1 MPRFPTAL
9 APILLT
15 LAAPVGAH
23 DLDPLRFF
31 EGRTENEGTAK
42 VIFHKPYRTHT
53 IGQGRIERDGSLTL
67 IQRIDDE
74 GKPRHVRR
82 WQVHEAGP
90 GRYIGILSDAE
101 GPVTI
106 ERIGNKYRF
115 RFRMKGSLGVEQWL
129 TPMPGGT
136 AARCSVK
143 VRKFGMT
150 VGTSDCVIRRMSSK

>member
-53 IGQGRIERDGSLTL
+53 IGQGRIERDGSRDMSGAGRCTKPVPADTL
-67 IQRIDDE
+67 ASCRTPKD
-74 GKPRHVRR
+74 RSR
-82 WQVHEAGP
+82 
-90 GRYIGILSDAE
+90 S
-101 GPVTI
+101 
-106 ERIGNKYRF
+106 
-115 RFRMKGSLGVEQWL
+115 KGLE
-129 TPMPGGT
+129 TNT
-136 AARCSVK
+136 ASAS
-143 VRKFGMT
+143 G
-150 VGTSDCVIRRMSSK
+150 